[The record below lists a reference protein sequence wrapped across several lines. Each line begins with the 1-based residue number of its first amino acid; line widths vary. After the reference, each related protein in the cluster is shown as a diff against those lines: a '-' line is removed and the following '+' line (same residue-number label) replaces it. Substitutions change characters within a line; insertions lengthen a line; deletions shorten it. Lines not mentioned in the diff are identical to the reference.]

1 MHCAFLSSS
10 DSTFAGS
17 VIPKGEV
24 IIVIIAVI
32 INDEL
37 FICIQMMFLLFI
49 SGSTL
54 KSFLPSLSCQDFLD
68 FLFPYPMLK
77 IILHAHYYS
86 L

>member
-10 DSTFAGS
+10 DSTVAGS

-24 IIVIIAVI
+24 IIVIITVVI

-54 KSFLPSLSCQDFLD
+54 ESFFL
-68 FLFPYPMLK
+68 LYHVK
-77 IILHAHYYS
+77 IL
-86 L
+86 